1 MTTTADPLAS
11 SDYQVTLTMRRVSA
25 VQWNG
30 TCQCTHGQVSSGT
43 FLDQSS
49 GLNPLAVVQGLRDNH
64 NRSIHCYCPY
74 APPTQQASV
83 TFGVASTIING
94 QLRLIP
100 QTSAV
105 TPAGNFYFGPPTTCQ
120 RLGAYQLDLTL
131 TLNKNQQAVH
141 GYAHIMLDRTI
152 IASTSTQAPV
162 IGQLPVDPTAPTT
175 TVSVRTMTN
184 IQAGQFVLAAYE
196 NIDGP
201 PVDVTLATFTLGAVW
216 VP

>member
-1 MTTTADPLAS
+1 MTTEPLAP
-11 SDYQVTLTMRRVSA
+11 SDYQITMSMRRVSA

-30 TCQCTHGQVSSGT
+30 TCQCTHGRVSSGT
-43 FLDQSS
+43 FLDQAS
-49 GLNPLAVVQGLRDNH
+49 GLDPLAVVQSLRDNH

-83 TFGVASTIING
+83 TFNVASGIING

-100 QTSAV
+100 QASAV

-131 TLNKNQQAVH
+131 TLDKNPQAVV
-141 GYAHIMLDRTI
+141 GNAHIMLDRTI
-152 IASTSTQAPV
+152 IASTSTQPI
-162 IGQLPVDPTAPTT
+162 IGLLPVVEPTGPTS
-175 TVSVRTMTN
+175 TVVVSTMTN
-184 IQAGQFVLAAYE
+184 IYPGQFVLAAYE
-196 NIDGP
+196 NIAGP
-201 PVDVTLATFTLGAVW
+201 PIAVTAATFTLGAVW